1 MHHRPRLP
9 GNGWCSLAWRA
20 PAEAAQR
27 AVHIGVG
34 HVHHIL
40 RRSGYAEIYRQQAP
54 QWASMAFLQGNIAW
68 ATQARAQDEDPNS
81 LREALRNALIR
92 PTGHTPMRYSPGTRL
107 VREWQG
113 DVYEV
118 TILPKG
124 YLWQG
129 RIYRSLSGIAQ
140 EITGAK
146 WSGPRFFGLKTPAS

>member
-1 MHHRPRLP
+1 MHHRPRPP
-9 GNGWCSLAWRA
+9 GNGRCSLAWCA
-20 PAEAAQR
+20 PTEAAQR

-92 PTGHTPMRYSPGTRL
+92 PTGHTP
-107 VREWQG
+107 
-113 DVYEV
+113 
-118 TILPKG
+118 K
-124 YLWQG
+124 
-129 RIYRSLSGIAQ
+129 Q
-140 EITGAK
+140 EIMQYLTSALSSQLTAYPVSPWVNSPKNNDERCIKPAGA
-146 WSGPRFFGLKTPAS
+146 